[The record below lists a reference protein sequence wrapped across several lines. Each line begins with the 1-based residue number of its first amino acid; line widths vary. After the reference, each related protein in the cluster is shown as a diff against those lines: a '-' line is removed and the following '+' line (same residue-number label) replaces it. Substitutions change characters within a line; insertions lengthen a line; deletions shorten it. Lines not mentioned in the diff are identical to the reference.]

1 MTTTGCRQ
9 RLNLGARFGDAPL
22 ACCLPQDINQAEVRA
37 KLALPSEGIKR
48 RAGRS
53 YQDRILRKWL
63 GRSQRSVHALEM
75 KPRVVQLKFDAC
87 PKIAVRH

>member
-22 ACCLPQDINQAEVRA
+22 ASCLPQDINQAEVRA
-37 KLALPSEGIKR
+37 KLASNDVPVEAIKT
-48 RAGRS
+48 GF
-53 YQDRILRKWL
+53 
-63 GRSQRSVHALEM
+63 HALEM